1 MSGLVEIL
9 KGVITLI
16 LDLELESAELAETLH
31 GGRFEGNDDGAG
43 NSGQWTT
50 QAINDGS
57 GSVLPALALLIRL
70 EGQEGESG
78 VGRIASKAESGNSE
92 GAEDIRN
99 IPGYG
104 RDLVADLTRVFQ
116 RSSGG
121 SLYGDDE
128 VALIFGGNKSLG
140 HFPENEVSESKSSG
154 KQD

>member
-1 MSGLVEIL
+1 MGIRAALNVRP
-9 KGVITLI
+9 VT
-16 LDLELESAELAETLH
+16 
-31 GGRFEGNDDGAG
+31 
-43 NSGQWTT
+43 
-50 QAINDGS
+50 
-57 GSVLPALALLIRL
+57 ALALLVRL
-70 EGQEGESG
+70 ERQEGESG

-140 HFPENEVSESKSSG
+140 HFPENESG
-154 KQD
+154 LQLVAVYVAYCFQE